1 MLMMCIVDDLILQ
14 QYGINTEIISSQY
27 LNAFIEKGHKEATK
41 FWKTRKV
48 TG

>member
-1 MLMMCIVDDLILQ
+1 MCIVDDLILQ
-14 QYGINTEIISSQY
+14 QYGIITEINIIISSQY
-27 LNAFIEKGHKEATK
+27 FNAFIEKGHKEATK